1 VSRLVEADLGR
12 LFGPRDVTDGVVH
25 LTIIEDQKRS
35 KVAARQIIFETESYP
50 PILCVP
56 GGGASSQPEHR
67 LAMMWSMECRSGA
80 LARDRFR
87 INS

>member
-1 VSRLVEADLGR
+1 MSRLVEADLGR
-12 LFGPRDVTDGVVH
+12 LFSPRDVTDGVVH

-56 GGGASSQPEHR
+56 GVQPAR
-67 LAMMWSMECRSGA
+67 AQ
-80 LARDRFR
+80 ARDDVVDGMQIRC
-87 INS
+87 SGP